1 MCALLPGGL
10 PAVRAAE
17 GAPPPAEQADTLTDT
32 VPQEAAEQP
41 DAGPAPLAAQPRA
54 ASRTVDLTVEAAAHC
69 TVYYSEGKNLQQVE
83 AGTKIIRTTAG
94 PYGIVFFA
102 APEEGYALTVL
113 AAVSTQ
119 QKYYTISNWSDDG
132 SGMTAAEQAACDEYV
147 DALKDHA
154 GFTDEQLRSMVSQAR
169 ALGCDG
175 SLMFTRGADN
185 SYGIN
190 STLQFRAERLPTL
203 EKEILS
209 VTGADV
215 VETPYQPGMSVG
227 AGDVVT
233 YGLTVTAY
241 ALEYPVDSV
250 YYTGVTVT
258 DPKTGNGAED
268 PIPFTLPGKK
278 ELMELKEDREITRE
292 VTYTVTQA
300 DADAGTLSNEAQLHF
315 QYASIYSAG
324 SLSTTSSAQATVLV
338 RSPVRYAYVSA
349 DPDLE
354 LPWELANLAPADPAA
369 YDYHA
374 LTAAEQGLRFA
385 AGSFSPYVLV
395 WEEPEGGAVLPGGD
409 DDDDDESGS
418 REEAPAP
425 SGLNTGDHLA
435 YLMGRGDG
443 GLQPQAPITRGEVA
457 AILFR
462 LLSDEAL
469 AAHWSTET
477 VYPDLP
483 EGTWNHNAVAT
494 LTAMGIV
501 EGYPN
506 GDFGSN
512 DLISRAELVT
522 MAVRFFQPA
531 ETAGQTFPD
540 VPAEAWYADAV
551 ATAAALG
558 LVKGQDDGTFG
569 PERPITR
576 AETAAILNRALGRTP
591 GTGELPDWAEGW
603 TDVPADAWY
612 DGDMLEAALSHRF
625 TWTETPDGRAELWTA
640 PMEEP
645 DWAALERYGP
655 DALK

>member
-1 MCALLPGGL
+1 
-10 PAVRAAE
+10 
-17 GAPPPAEQADTLTDT
+17 
-32 VPQEAAEQP
+32 
-41 DAGPAPLAAQPRA
+41 
-54 ASRTVDLTVEAAAHC
+54 
-69 TVYYSEGKNLQQVE
+69 
-83 AGTKIIRTTAG
+83 
-94 PYGIVFFA
+94 
-102 APEEGYALTVL
+102 
-113 AAVSTQ
+113 
-119 QKYYTISNWSDDG
+119 
-132 SGMTAAEQAACDEYV
+132 MT
-147 DALKDHA
+147 
-154 GFTDEQLRSMVSQAR
+154 
-169 ALGCDG
+169 
-175 SLMFTRGADN
+175 
-185 SYGIN
+185 
-190 STLQFRAERLPTL
+190 
-203 EKEILS
+203 
-209 VTGADV
+209 
-215 VETPYQPGMSVG
+215 
-227 AGDVVT
+227 
-233 YGLTVTAY
+233 
-241 ALEYPVDSV
+241 
-250 YYTGVTVT
+250 
-258 DPKTGNGAED
+258 
-268 PIPFTLPGKK
+268 
-278 ELMELKEDREITRE
+278 
-292 VTYTVTQA
+292 
-300 DADAGTLSNEAQLHF
+300 
-315 QYASIYSAG
+315 
-324 SLSTTSSAQATVLV
+324 
-338 RSPVRYAYVSA
+338 
-349 DPDLE
+349 
-354 LPWELANLAPADPAA
+354 
-369 YDYHA
+369 YHA